1 MPKSRQTLFFTY
13 DQLKALPTMEARVPA
28 DLFQEYFGGGMSSVL
43 FQEVREFRSM
53 AYSTRSILNSS
64 SWKIKPNAPLGIVNY
79 VGTQGDKTMKAIAL
93 VDSLLHDMPL
103 IEKNFDIAKQNLVN
117 DINNNYPS
125 FRGIGTN
132 IATMRRI
139 GFTED
144 SRTGKAELYK
154 AATMDDVKKY
164 FENNIKN
171 NSGHRVLGIV
181 GNKKKLNLKEL
192 QKYGQVVFLKEKDL
206 WRK

>member
-1 MPKSRQTLFFTY
+1 MSLPRQLLVTVDGSMNIANVTRAIRMLRGVTAIRPAKTKAKKPRLY
-13 DQLKALPTMEARVPA
+13 DPETGEC
-28 DLFQEYFGGGMSSVL
+28 
-43 FQEVREFRSM
+43 
-53 AYSTRSILNSS
+53 LN
-64 SWKIKPNAPLGIVNY
+64 
-79 VGTQGDKTMKAIAL
+79 DKTMKAIAL